1 MENSEKIK
9 VATELLNTTKDYI
22 ELLKVAPKMK
32 QTFNIEVIN
41 EQIQLND
48 NVGLMTMNN
57 STFIVFDELSLYIPT
72 TKNELR
78 KYGIEKV
85 NYIT

>member
-41 EQIQLND
+41 EQIQLN
-48 NVGLMTMNN
+48 
-57 STFIVFDELSLYIPT
+57 E
-72 TKNELR
+72 K
-78 KYGIEKV
+78 GIKENAEKIY
-85 NYIT
+85 NRRT

>member
-41 EQIQLND
+41 EQIQLNEKGIKE
-48 NVGLMTMNN
+48 NA
-57 STFIVFDELSLYIPT
+57 EKLYNRRT
-72 TKNELR
+72 
-78 KYGIEKV
+78 
-85 NYIT
+85 